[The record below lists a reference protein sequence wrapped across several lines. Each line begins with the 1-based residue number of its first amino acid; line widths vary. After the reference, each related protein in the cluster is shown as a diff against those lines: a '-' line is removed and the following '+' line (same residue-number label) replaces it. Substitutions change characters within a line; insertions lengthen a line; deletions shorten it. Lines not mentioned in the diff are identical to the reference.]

1 MKLEDA
7 IRKVPGI
14 GPKREAALRADGVET
29 VGDFLAHTPR
39 AYVDRSKRSAL
50 TEQTDQPVTVEAVI
64 TKKGTVRHIR
74 RNLSLFHCAI
84 EDDAGNRGRVTV
96 FNQPWLRDRLEE
108 DQWYYFFGK
117 ISVSKGTPVLVNPQ
131 FTPADAPGDFFDLTP
146 VYGKIGGLGSEGVH
160 KTVSRILHPKKESDT
175 LAVPE
180 ILPEWL
186 RKQYDLENADAMLY
200 DLHLPKT
207 AEDVERGRRRMK
219 FEEALKINIG
229 IAKNRVAGE
238 PSNVHLYHLASITRF
253 ENGLPFAL
261 TSGQK
266 KVLSEIEADL
276 TSGRVMNRL
285 VQGDVGSGK
294 TIVAVACAYWMA
306 LGGYQCAYMAPTE
319 ILAQQHAK
327 NFDAFLSPYGIAVTL
342 ITGSMKEKERANAL
356 AHIENGEAQ
365 VIIGT
370 HALFQKDVH
379 YYNLGMVIT
388 DEQHRFGVHQRGVFA
403 EKGERPHMLVM
414 SATPIPRTL
423 ALVLYGDL
431 DISVIDTM
439 PEGRKPVKTYFYT
452 EKAMPKILS
461 FMAKLMAEGQ
471 QGLIVCPF
479 IDDSAEMEGV
489 RDTQSVYQSVQQYYK
504 GLYRVGCL
512 HGKMAAADKQAVID
526 RFNAG
531 AIDLL
536 VATSIVEVGI
546 DVPNLSVM
554 AVMSAERFGL
564 SQLHQLRGRVGRG
577 GQQAYCFLVSN
588 NLSEKTVERMKV
600 IVNHHDGREI
610 AEADFRLRGPGDV
623 LGTRQHGL
631 PSLSALDPAADS
643 GLIAETKDV
652 ALALIQSPKAEDM
665 RCVSA
670 LSNAFDQGVGKI
682 SMN

>member
-7 IRKVPGI
+7 IRKVSGI

-74 RNLSLFHCAI
+74 RNLSLFHCDI
-84 EDDAGNRGRVTV
+84 EDDGGHRGRVTV
-96 FNQPWLRDRLEE
+96 FNQPWLSDRLEE

-117 ISVSKGTPVLVNPQ
+117 IDESKEMPVMANPQ
-131 FTPADAPGDFFDLTP
+131 FVPVDKPGSFFDLTP
-146 VYGKIGGLGSEGVH
+146 IYSKISGLGSEGVH
-160 KTVSRILHPKKESDT
+160 KIVSRILKPKNQSDA
-175 LAVPE
+175 LDVPE
-180 ILPEWL
+180 ILPDWL
-186 RKQYDLENADAMLY
+186 RKKYDLESAEAMLD

-207 AEDVERGRRRMK
+207 AADVERGKRRMK

-229 IAKNRVAGE
+229 IMKNRVAGE
-238 PSNVHLYHLASITRF
+238 MSNVHLYHLASITRF

-261 TSGQK
+261 TAGQK

-276 TSGRVMNRL
+276 LSGKVMNRL

-294 TIVAVACAYWMA
+294 TIIAVACAYWMA

-319 ILAQQHAK
+319 ILARQHAK
-327 NFDAFLSPYGIAVTL
+327 NFDAFLAPYGIAVTL

-356 AHIENGEAQ
+356 AHIESGEAQ

-370 HALFQKDVH
+370 HALFQKDVR

-403 EKGERPHMLVM
+403 DKGERPHMLVM

-431 DISVIDTM
+431 DLSVIDTM

-452 EKAMPKILS
+452 EKAMSKILT
-461 FMAKLMAEGQ
+461 FMAKSMSEGRQ
-471 QGLIVCPF
+471 CLIVCPF

-489 RDTQSVYQSVQQYYK
+489 RDTQSVYKSVQQYYK

-526 RFNAG
+526 RFNDG
-531 AIDLL
+531 DLDLL

-546 DVPNLSVM
+546 DVPNLTVM
-554 AVMSAERFGL
+554 AVMSADRFGL

-577 GQQAYCFLVSN
+577 GQQAYCFLISN
-588 NLSEKTVERMKV
+588 NLGEKTVERMKV

-652 ALALIQSPKAEDM
+652 ALALMQSPKAADM

>member
-14 GPKREAALRADGVET
+14 GPKREAALRAEGIET
-29 VGDFLAHTPR
+29 VGHFLAHIPK

-50 TEQTDQPVTVEAVI
+50 TAQTDQSVTVEAVI

-74 RNLSLFHCAI
+74 RNLSLFHCDI
-84 EDDAGNRGRVTV
+84 EDEDGHSGRVTV
-96 FNQPWLRDRLEE
+96 FNQPWLSDRLEE

-117 ISVSKGTPVLVNPQ
+117 IDESKGMPVMANP
-131 FTPADAPGDFFDLTP
+131 PVVPVDKPGSFFDLTP
-146 VYGKIGGLGSEGVH
+146 IYSKISGLGSEGVH
-160 KTVSRILHPKKESDT
+160 KIVGRILKPKNQSDA
-175 LAVPE
+175 LDVPE
-180 ILPEWL
+180 ILPDWL
-186 RKQYDLENADAMLY
+186 RKKYDLESAEAMLD

-207 AEDVERGRRRMK
+207 AADVERGKRRMK

-229 IAKNRVAGE
+229 IMKNRVAGE
-238 PSNVHLYHLASITRF
+238 MSNVHLYHLASITRC

-261 TSGQK
+261 TAGQK

-276 TSGRVMNRL
+276 LSGKVMNRL

-294 TIVAVACAYWMA
+294 TIIAVACAYWMA

-319 ILAQQHAK
+319 ILARQHAK
-327 NFDAFLSPYGIAVTL
+327 NFDAFLAPYGIAVTL

-356 AHIENGEAQ
+356 AHIESGEAQ

-370 HALFQKDVH
+370 HALFQKDVR

-403 EKGERPHMLVM
+403 DKGERPHMLVM

-431 DISVIDTM
+431 DLSVIDTM

-452 EKAMPKILS
+452 EKAMSKILT
-461 FMAKLMAEGQ
+461 FMAKSMSEGRQ
-471 QGLIVCPF
+471 CLIVCPF

-489 RDTQSVYQSVQQYYK
+489 RDTQSVYKSVQQYYK

-526 RFNAG
+526 RFNDSDL
-531 AIDLL
+531 DLL

-546 DVPNLSVM
+546 DVPNLTVM
-554 AVMSAERFGL
+554 AVMSADRFGL

-577 GQQAYCFLVSN
+577 GQQAYCFLISN
-588 NLSEKTVERMKV
+588 NLGEKTVERMKV

-652 ALALIQSPKAEDM
+652 ALALMQSPKAADM